1 MIAPQL
7 RAFRLAITLLA
18 IVGPIAGCASS
29 TGPTPSAP
37 TSSFPPATIGAIN
50 SAITAWFSEYNAPG
64 AIVGIWIP
72 SKGTY
77 VAARGKADLASG
89 EAMQTDDHMR
99 IGSITKT
106 FTVTVLLQL
115 VDKERV
121 RLDDPVSKYLSYI
134 PNGQHIT
141 LRMLA
146 NMTAGLFNYTAD
158 KRFERAF
165 LQNPQRIWTPRQ
177 LVNVSLRH
185 RPDFPPGTGWNYSN
199 TNTVVLGIIIEQV
212 TGKSMLDVFKEE
224 SFQPLGLTNT
234 IWPTTSALP
243 LPYAHGITD
252 QTLNGKEADGTHWN
266 PSWAFTAG
274 KIISNLQDL
283 KTWAKAVATGAQIS
297 PALQKQRLTW
307 VKFPPLTPEKTYGL
321 GIVYNHGWLGH
332 EGSLP
337 GYNSDAYYLPSQ
349 DATMILLVNSDIGT
363 NNRSPVSALF
373 HALTEI
379 VTPSNVPDQLVD
391 MTQ

>member
-1 MIAPQL
+1 MIAL
-7 RAFRLAITLLA
+7 LHWSAIRRALALVA
-18 IVGPIAGCASS
+18 VAAVIAGCNNAGS
-29 TGPTPSAP
+29 TPVAPS
-37 TSSFPPATIGAIN
+37 SSFPPATVAAINGAI
-50 SAITAWFSEYNAPG
+50 TTWFAAYKAPG
-64 AIVGIWIP
+64 VIVGIWIP
-72 SKGTY
+72 GKGTY
-77 VAARGKADLASG
+77 VKAQGKADLATG
-89 EAMQTDDHMR
+89 EAMQTDDHVR

-115 VDKERV
+115 VEKKRV
-121 RLDDPVSKYLSYI
+121 GLDDPVSKYLSYI
-134 PNGQHIT
+134 PNGRHIT

-158 KRFERAF
+158 KRFQRAF
-165 LQNPQRIWTPRQ
+165 LRDPQGIWTPRQ

-199 TNTVVLGIIIEQV
+199 TNTVVLGIIIEQI

-234 IWPTTSALP
+234 VWPTTSALP
-243 LPYAHGITD
+243 VPYAHGITD
-252 QTLNGKEADGTHWN
+252 QTLNGKTADATHWN

-283 KTWAKAVATGAQIS
+283 ETWAKALATGAQIS

-307 VKFPPLTPEKTYGL
+307 VKFPPLTPEKKYGL

-349 DATMILLVNSDIGT
+349 DATMVLLVNSDIAT
-363 NNRSPVSALF
+363 NNKSPVSALF
-373 HALTEI
+373 HVLTEI
-379 VTPSNVPDQLVD
+379 VTPGNVPD
-391 MTQ
+391 